1 MPGGVLCGQETPATF
16 SLEPAS
22 EASSEGR
29 VQGWVE
35 GTGHPGPA
43 GYRQTS
49 SQVLAYLIGEHC
61 QVLMEKGPGE
71 GVKSGARPHSSWGYL
86 PPPIPPSHP
95 LCLCLLVCLL

>member
-22 EASSEGR
+22 EASSEGRR

-49 SQVLAYLIGEHC
+49 SQVLAYLIGDC
-61 QVLMEKGPGE
+61 LIGLSSPNGKGPGGGGE
-71 GVKSGARPHSSWGYL
+71 EWG
-86 PPPIPPSHP
+86 
-95 LCLCLLVCLL
+95 